1 MKNIPTKDIKIQNLS
16 KNNSMI
22 LCKEQSIRIIKIKMV
37 IKKTITIK
45 INNKLMK
52 VYTSKEIKIAN

>member
-52 VYTSKEIKIAN
+52 AYTSKEIKIAN